1 MKKFVLLLLIFSAS
15 AAYGE
20 IYTWKD
26 ARGTAFYTNSLN
38 EIPARYLKKARVL
51 DVATGKKGALA
62 TAQQPT
68 AQSGPATPGQA
79 PGQIPGQ
86 APAQQTPT
94 RYPVATPVPVVAPSV
109 TPTVMTPTPPSIPP
123 AASVSAP
130 QQQSRGSRTERR
142 TQRRRDY
149 SAPEEE

>member
-1 MKKFVLLLLIFSAS
+1 MKKYLLLLLIFSAS

-26 ARGTAFYTNSLN
+26 ARGTVFYTNSLD

-68 AQSGPATPGQA
+68 VQSGPAAPGQA
-79 PGQIPGQ
+79 PGQSPGQ
-86 APAQQTPT
+86 APT
-94 RYPVATPVPVVAPSV
+94 RYPVPTQVPVVAPSA
-109 TPTVMTPTPPSIPP
+109 TPTVMNPTPPSIPP

-130 QQQSRGSRTERR
+130 QPLPRGSRTERR

-149 SAPEEE
+149 SGPEEE

>member
-26 ARGTAFYTNSLN
+26 ARGTVFYTNSLN

-79 PGQIPGQ
+79 PGQ
-86 APAQQTPT
+86 QTPT
-94 RYPVATPVPVVAPSV
+94 RYPVATPVPVVAPGT

-123 AASVSAP
+123 AASVSMP
-130 QQQSRGSRTERR
+130 QQPSRGSRTERR
-142 TQRRRDY
+142 SQRRRNY